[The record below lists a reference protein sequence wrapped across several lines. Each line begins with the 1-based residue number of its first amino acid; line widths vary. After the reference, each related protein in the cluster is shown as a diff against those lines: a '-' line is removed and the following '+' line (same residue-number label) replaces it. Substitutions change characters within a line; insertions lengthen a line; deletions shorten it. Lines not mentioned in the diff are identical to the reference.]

1 MGKFQPATA
10 RMYGLQSRIAVFY
23 VGCCQI
29 HNYKYGFKTEKEE
42 VLMLYELAEGLF
54 KEVEFGP
61 EFLIQLIILY
71 FLFQFLQWTFEVV
84 RGVK

>member
-1 MGKFQPATA
+1 MGEFQSAA
-10 RMYGLQSRIAVFY
+10 ACMYGLQSRSFVFY

-29 HNYKYGFKTEKEE
+29 HNYKYGSKIEKEE

-61 EFLIQLIILY
+61 EFLIQLIMLY
-71 FLFQFLQWTFEVV
+71 FLFQFLQWTFEIV

>member
-10 RMYGLQSRIAVFY
+10 CMYGLQSWIALFH

-29 HNYKYGFKTEKEE
+29 HNYKHGSKIEKEE

-61 EFLIQLIILY
+61 EFLIQLIMLY